1 MVFIFLSRSD
11 KFVVKHPGSMMWT
24 VTPKCIISR
33 RNPSQNASTPYLD
46 MAYDTAP
53 GTLTIPNALAT
64 LTIRPL
70 VCLRRGRN
78 ALVTDI
84 VPQRLTSTT
93 FFMSSMVVHSTKPGM
108 KIPALFTIAHKPED
122 EVILIIA
129 KMSGKLYDNVIYW
142 DEQHPG
148 GFKNLY
154 FLVLTVN
161 TLE

>member
-11 KFVVKHPGSMMWT
+11 KFVLKHPGSMMWM
-24 VTPKCIISR
+24 VTPKCLISR
-33 RNPSQNASTPYLD
+33 RSPSQNASTPYLD

-93 FFMSSMVVHSTKPGM
+93 FFMSSMVVHSTKPDI
-108 KIPALFTIAHKPED
+108 KIPALFTIAHKPEE
-122 EVILIIA
+122 EVIII
-129 KMSGKLYDNVIYW
+129 DNCKDIREIVW
-142 DEQHPG
+142 QCHLLGWSAPRWLQK
-148 GFKNLY
+148 FPFFSFNS
-154 FLVLTVN
+154 
-161 TLE
+161 